1 MAYSAICCYCSCDV
15 VAFNRINAAMSSS
28 VLTGYI
34 QSAPLGRSGEAPH
47 GPCRPRMDCIVVWY
61 VCSASLR
68 CNWRQDSGQNR
79 MFVGVGVGVG
89 GWVRCSPG
97 SQLCRPVSFDQSTP
111 ATRIS
116 GDIRC
121 DRSLAGSW
129 KSFQSKC
136 WRICEYVIGCRKSD
150 AIWSTMSLKMTCLRL
165 ITTTWGFA
173 PVTKTSYRL
182 NRGSI
187 TIRPSIGE
195 VHNWQTCMKLF
206 LRLWKFEKLPY

>member
-1 MAYSAICCYCSCDV
+1 MAYSAICCSSRDV

-34 QSAPLGRSGEAPH
+34 QSVPLGRSGAAWPVSPPDGLH
-47 GPCRPRMDCIVVWY
+47 
-61 VCSASLR
+61 R
-68 CNWRQDSGQNR
+68 CVICLLSGCALQSTSGQNR
-79 MFVGVGVGVG
+79 VVVGVG

-97 SQLCRPVSFDQSTP
+97 SQLRRPVSLDQSTP

-116 GDIRC
+116 RDIRC

-150 AIWSTMSLKMTCLRL
+150 AIWSTMSLKMTCMRL

-173 PVTKTSYRL
+173 PKTSYRI

-187 TIRPSIGE
+187 TTASNSSIY
-195 VHNWQTCMKLF
+195 
-206 LRLWKFEKLPY
+206 RRSS